1 ATLTAT
7 GNRNVQTG
15 FEPLVA
21 GFARVPY
28 ADIEAVRQVGSRDKN
43 IVAVLVEPIQGEG
56 GIRTPLPSPEYFQ
69 GLRELCDRHGWFL
82 VLDEVQSGIGRS
94 GKWFAHQ
101 HCGITPD
108 VMTLAKGLGSG
119 IPIGA
124 CLARG
129 AAAKVFKPGQHGST
143 FGGNPFACTAALTTL
158 EVIEEEGLLQRA
170 HELGKLLREG
180 FGHALAQIQ
189 GVRAVRGIGSMLG
202 IELDRPC
209 GDLVARALE
218 KGLLINVTADS
229 VIRLLPPLIMRDEEA
244 RQLIG
249 GLAPL
254 IRAFLGERDA
264 AVA

>member
-1 ATLTAT
+1 
-7 GNRNVQTG
+7 
-15 FEPLVA
+15 
-21 GFARVPY
+21 
-28 ADIEAVRQVGSRDKN
+28 
-43 IVAVLVEPIQGEG
+43 
-56 GIRTPLPSPEYFQ
+56 
-69 GLRELCDRHGWFL
+69 
-82 VLDEVQSGIGRS
+82 
-94 GKWFAHQ
+94 
-101 HCGITPD
+101 
-108 VMTLAKGLGSG
+108 MTLAKGLGSG

-158 EVIEEEGLLQRA
+158 EIIEEEGLLQRA
-170 HELGKLLREG
+170 HELGNFLREG
-180 FGHALAQIQ
+180 FAGALAQVQ

-244 RQLIG
+244 RQVIG